1 MMKERNELATPALSG
16 LLDFWLTK
24 SAQGTPP
31 VSSSIAPADL
41 RPWKDNIVVF
51 EVIGED
57 DFVYSYYGKALAEA
71 FGHSRLGAT
80 LDELP
85 AEQRAILYPEYATV
99 RRERLPIARVYTADF
114 SGVTR
119 TWERLVLPMSSDGEE
134 IDKLLVAAYEIAPSE
149 IAPADIAPPD
159 VAESSLAP
167 AAEEAPDVSPAQPGN
182 GETAETEPVDSEPA
196 DPARTDAP
204 AERSAPAEDASAG
217 PDEPDAAP
225 PADGAPIGAEPA
237 GAAPIGAEPLPGE
250 PLPGEPPGDAPR
262 GETPRTEDGLQ
273 DGKPTS
279 TQQPD
284 FPA

>member
-24 SAQGTPP
+24 STQGTPP

-57 DFVYSYYGKALAEA
+57 DFVYSYYGKSLAEA

-85 AEQRAILYPEYATV
+85 EEQRAILYPEYATV
-99 RRERLPIARVYTADF
+99 RRERLPVARVYTADF

-119 TWERLVLPMSSDGEE
+119 TWERLVLPMSSDGEA
-134 IDKLLVAAYEIAPSE
+134 IDKLLVAAYEIADGTVEAAPE
-149 IAPADIAPPD
+149 FLPVQPEGWAPAEAGLAEAGPAETIPAEA
-159 VAESSLAP
+159 VAEDTAPGEGAQADPQDEPAPTDAVPAGDPFIEP
-167 AAEEAPDVSPAQPGN
+167 AAE
-182 GETAETEPVDSEPA
+182 
-196 DPARTDAP
+196 
-204 AERSAPAEDASAG
+204 
-217 PDEPDAAP
+217 P
-225 PADGAPIGAEPA
+225 PADGAPIGAEPF
-237 GAAPIGAEPLPGE
+237 GAEPFGAEPLPGE
-250 PLPGEPPGDAPR
+250 PLPGAPYGDAPQ
-262 GETPRTEDGLQ
+262 TEDNLQ
-273 DGKPTS
+273 DGKPMS